1 MTVLLPFY
9 NLTFALCS
17 LSCKSNEQSGQ
28 TGLSKEWIVWIWK
41 VYAMPPTIQLP
52 ILLRLVTVQF
62 CQAHSF
68 GTSASVWVKCVC
80 FANCHPSP
88 ISLPFVPHHL
98 LSGTGTGTRCCSAN
112 LKFTHIN
119 KYRQQHMSEHS
130 HMQTEFLA
138 IVLLVSPTLCQ
149 PPHNCTWQHRICVN
163 ADQVSYLSN
172 R

>member
-1 MTVLLPFY
+1 MQ
-9 NLTFALCS
+9 
-17 LSCKSNEQSGQ
+17 EQRTEWANWAEQGMDCVNMKGVRNA
-28 TGLSKEWIVWIWK
+28 TDGLSS
-41 VYAMPPTIQLP
+41 IQLP
-52 ILLRLVTVQF
+52 ILLRLVIVQF

-68 GTSASVWVKCVC
+68 GNSASVWVKCVC

-98 LSGTGTGTRCCSAN
+98 LSGTGTRCCSAN

-130 HMQTEFLA
+130 HMQTAFLA
-138 IVLLVSPTLCQ
+138 IVLLVSPMYSVPTSPQ
-149 PPHNCTWQHRICVN
+149 CTWQHQICVN